1 MTQRKGTGL
10 LMVWCE
16 VPDEVEDEFN
26 RWYNEEHIE
35 ERLSISGVL
44 SAARY
49 EAVMSGPKHLA
60 VYELENSAVME
71 SEEYLKVRSNPTE
84 WSQRMSPE
92 YTATIYV
99 RNVYEMVHPSG
110 LTDEIAS
117 SPMAPALQIG
127 RMDIPADT
135 EDEWNHWYN
144 TVYIPNYETVQGVT
158 RGRRYTAVTGSPKYM
173 TMYEFDHTEVS
184 KDQEWLT
191 QQTAHP
197 DNARMREAMIH
208 LPESPGVWRKTFEL
222 GE

>member
-127 RMDIPADT
+127 RMDIPGG
-135 EDEWNHWYN
+135 H
-144 TVYIPNYETVQGVT
+144 
-158 RGRRYTAVTGSPKYM
+158 GRRVEPLVQHGLYPELRDGSGRDARKALHGRHRLSQVHDDVRVRPHRGLEGSGMAHTADGAPRQRSYARGNDPPAGVAGSVA
-173 TMYEFDHTEVS
+173 EDV
-184 KDQEWLT
+184 
-191 QQTAHP
+191 
-197 DNARMREAMIH
+197 
-208 LPESPGVWRKTFEL
+208 
-222 GE
+222 